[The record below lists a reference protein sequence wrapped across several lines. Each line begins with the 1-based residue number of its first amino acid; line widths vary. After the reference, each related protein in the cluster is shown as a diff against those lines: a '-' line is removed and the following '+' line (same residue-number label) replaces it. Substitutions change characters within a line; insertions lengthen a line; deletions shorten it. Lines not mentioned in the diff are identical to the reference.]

1 MKNRRKAI
9 LDESQLE
16 YAYMLLIYEKY
27 KRFTSAR
34 GVSKELSSPLQFK
47 ARSNQPGWAILVF
60 QVEGHLWSHECQQ

>member
-1 MKNRRKAI
+1 MKNRTKAI

-47 ARSNQPGWAILVF
+47 ARSNQPG
-60 QVEGHLWSHECQQ
+60 